1 MSINYKSKDFVHL
14 HVHSDYSLL
23 QSAIQL
29 KPLAKRL
36 QELEMKACAITDF
49 GNLFG
54 AISFY
59 NTMKAAEIH
68 PIIGYEA
75 HLTFGSRHD
84 RVAQLSA
91 GERPFYNLV
100 LLAKDLEGYY
110 NLTHLASKAYTE
122 GLHHRPR
129 IDLEIL
135 AERSGGL
142 IALSAGSTG
151 AIWHFLKQGD
161 TDKALENARL
171 LNEIFGQE
179 NFYIEIQDHDLPSE
193 KQVRKDLIELAHRTG
208 IPLVATNESHYLMPE
223 DALAHEILMCIGE
236 GKTVNDSTRTVLGNA
251 NFHLRTAAEMWETF
265 GGIGKFGS
273 VKLFPLGKST

>member
-1 MSINYKSKDFVHL
+1 MSKLEFKTQDFVHL

-84 RVAQLSA
+84 REARINA

-100 LLAKDLEGYY
+100 LLAKNLEGYY
-110 NLTHLASKAYTE
+110 NLAYLASK
-122 GLHHRPR
+122 
-129 IDLEIL
+129 
-135 AERSGGL
+135 
-142 IALSAGSTG
+142 
-151 AIWHFLKQGD
+151 
-161 TDKALENARL
+161 
-171 LNEIFGQE
+171 
-179 NFYIEIQDHDLPSE
+179 
-193 KQVRKDLIELAHRTG
+193 
-208 IPLVATNESHYLMPE
+208 
-223 DALAHEILMCIGE
+223 
-236 GKTVNDSTRTVLGNA
+236 
-251 NFHLRTAAEMWETF
+251 
-265 GGIGKFGS
+265 
-273 VKLFPLGKST
+273 